1 MIEIESNIRDLLE
14 WYPSNIWEK
23 YSKKKKNTKES
34 LPKTSPSSIFII

>member
-23 YSKKKKNTKES
+23 YSKKKNTKES